1 MLKRLTTTA
10 ALALATAAPAMAENW
25 TMTTTW
31 PSSLELIEIDKHWV
45 ELVDQ
50 LVDDDKL
57 TIEFYDGGSL
67 VPAGEV
73 FGAVESGTVQAGG
86 DWPGYWAGRDSAF
99 SPLSTTASLF
109 NAVDYVNWIQE
120 WGGADLYNEVYGK
133 FGMVYLPY
141 GVTNNESGFRT
152 VDKPVKTIEDL
163 NGLRLRLSGLEQGKL
178 LEKLGGN
185 QVSMA
190 GGEIYQSLERGV
202 IDGAEF
208 STPNVDFS
216 GGFQQVTKYW
226 STPGWHQSS
235 SVFGVMINK
244 GAWDALDEDTQNKLK
259 IAAEATC
266 CGASPSPRNA
276 RPRPLPSSRKPGPRS
291 TGWMMPRL
299 SRSRRWRMKP
309 SKRSPARTR
318 SRPRS
323 MPARSPICRI
333 TRPGATHRRRSISA
347 ARHKAPIWPNSRNV
361 RSNSRKSQRQV
372 TGGERFLRPL
382 H

>member
-1 MLKRLTTTA
+1 MKYLMSTA
-10 ALALATAAPAMAENW
+10 ALALATSAPAMAENW

-31 PSSLELIEIDKHWV
+31 PSSLELIELDKHWV
-45 ELVDQ
+45 ELVNQ

-73 FGAVESGTVQAGG
+73 FGAVESGTIQAGA
-86 DWPGYWAGRDSAF
+86 DWPGYWAGRDTAF
-99 SPLSTTASLF
+99 SPLSTTTSLF
-109 NAVDYVNWIQE
+109 NAVDYVNWIQQ

-152 VDKPVKTIEDL
+152 VSKPVRTLDDL
-163 NGLRLRLSGLEQGKL
+163 KGLRLRLSGLEQGKV

-216 GGFQQVTKYW
+216 GGFQEVTKYW

-244 GAWDALDEDTQNKLK
+244 AAWDALDEDTQNRLK
-259 IAAEATC
+259 IAADATLLWSLSFTEKRATEAFGQFKEAGTE
-266 CGASPSPRNA
+266 
-276 RPRPLPSSRKPGPRS
+276 
-291 TGWMMPRL
+291 
-299 SRSRRWRMKP
+299 
-309 SKRSPARTR
+309 
-318 SRPRS
+318 
-323 MPARSPICRI
+323 I
-333 TRPGATHRRRSISA
+333 TRLDDAALEQVQAMANETIEETACENPLSA
-347 ARHKAPIWPNSRNV
+347 KVYASQIGYLQDYASWRDASAPFNLGRTPNGPDLA
-361 RSNSRKSQRQV
+361 KIQACAQ
-372 TGGERFLRPL
+372 
-382 H
+382 

>member
-1 MLKRLTTTA
+1 MKHLLTTA
-10 ALALATAAPAMAENW
+10 ALALTVATPALSENW

-31 PSSLELIEIDKHWV
+31 PSSLELIELDKHWV
-45 ELVDQ
+45 ELANK

-57 TIEFYDGGSL
+57 TIEFFDGGSL

-73 FGAVESGTVQAGG
+73 FGAVESGTIQAGA

-99 SPLSTTASLF
+99 SPLATTASLF

-120 WGGADLYNEVYGK
+120 WGGKDIYNEVYGK

-152 VDKPVKTIEDL
+152 VSQPISTLEDL
-163 NGLRLRLSGLEQGKL
+163 QGLRLRLSGLEQGKL

-235 SVFGVMINK
+235 SIFGVMINK
-244 GAWDALDEDTQNKLK
+244 GAWDALDDETRDRLE
-259 IAAEATC
+259 IAAEATMLW
-266 CGASPSPRNA
+266 S
-276 RPRPLPSSRKPGPRS
+276 
-291 TGWMMPRL
+291 L
-299 SRSRRWRMKP
+299 SFTE
-309 SKRSPARTR
+309 KRATE
-318 SRPRS
+318 
-323 MPARSPICRI
+323 AYVQFQEAGTEI
-333 TRPGATHRRRSISA
+333 TRLDDAALERVQELANETITEVACENPLSA
-347 ARHKAPIWPNSRNV
+347 KVYASQLSYLQDYSSWREASAPFNLGRTPNGPDLAAI
-361 RSNSRKSQRQV
+361 QACA
-372 TGGERFLRPL
+372 E
-382 H
+382 

>member
-1 MLKRLTTTA
+1 MKHLMTA
-10 ALALATAAPAMAENW
+10 AGIALAAATPALSENW

-31 PSSLELIEIDKHWV
+31 PSSLELIELDKHWV
-45 ELVDQ
+45 DLANK

-57 TIEFYDGGSL
+57 TIEFYEGGSL

-73 FGAVESGTVQAGG
+73 FGAVESGTIQAGA

-99 SPLSTTASLF
+99 SPLATTASLF

-152 VDKPVKTIEDL
+152 VDKPIRTLDDL
-163 NGLRLRLSGLEQGKL
+163 QGLRLRLSGLEQGKL

-202 IDGAEF
+202 IDGSEF

-235 SVFGVMINK
+235 SIFGVMINK
-244 GAWDALDEDTQNKLK
+244 AAWDALDDETRERLE
-259 IAAEATC
+259 IAADATLLWSLAFTEKRATEAYAQFQEAGTE
-266 CGASPSPRNA
+266 
-276 RPRPLPSSRKPGPRS
+276 
-291 TGWMMPRL
+291 
-299 SRSRRWRMKP
+299 
-309 SKRSPARTR
+309 
-318 SRPRS
+318 
-323 MPARSPICRI
+323 I
-333 TRPGATHRRRSISA
+333 TRLDDAALEQVQQMANETITEVACENPLSA
-347 ARHKAPIWPNSRNV
+347 KVYASQLSYLQDYGSWRDASAPFNLGRTPNGPDLAAIEACAN
-361 RSNSRKSQRQV
+361 
-372 TGGERFLRPL
+372 
-382 H
+382 

>member
-1 MLKRLTTTA
+1 MRHLLTSA
-10 ALALATAAPAMAENW
+10 ALAMAAASPAWAENW
-25 TMTTTW
+25 TMTSTW
-31 PSSLELIEIDKHWV
+31 PSSLELIEIDKYWV
-45 ELVDQ
+45 DLVNK
-50 LVDDDKL
+50 LVDDDTL
-57 TIEFYDGGSL
+57 TIEFYEGGSL

-73 FGAVESGTVQAGG
+73 FGAVESGTIQAGA

-120 WGGADLYNEVYGK
+120 WGGADLYNEVYGN

-152 VDKPVKTIEDL
+152 TSQPIRTLEDL
-163 NGLRLRLSGLEQGKL
+163 AGLRLRLSGLEQGRL
-178 LEKLGGN
+178 LEKLGGS

-216 GGFQQVTKYW
+216 GGFQQVTSYW

-244 GAWDALDEDTQNKLK
+244 GSWDALDEETQERLQ
-259 IAAEATC
+259 IAADATMLWSLSFTERRATEAYGEFVEAGTE
-266 CGASPSPRNA
+266 
-276 RPRPLPSSRKPGPRS
+276 
-291 TGWMMPRL
+291 
-299 SRSRRWRMKP
+299 
-309 SKRSPARTR
+309 
-318 SRPRS
+318 
-323 MPARSPICRI
+323 I
-333 TRPGATHRRRSISA
+333 TRLDDEALARVQELANETITEVACENPLSAKVYASQLSYLQDYATWRDASA
-347 ARHKAPIWPNSRNV
+347 PFNLGRTPDGPDLAAI
-361 RSNSRKSQRQV
+361 QACA
-372 TGGERFLRPL
+372 E
-382 H
+382 